1 MVFVSDV
8 HKSFGP
14 VRAVRGVS
22 FELRPG
28 QIAGLLGPNGAGKTT
43 TIRMITGALIPDHG
57 RVTIDGLD
65 ASNSSAGAR
74 RMLGYLPESAPIY
87 PEMKV
92 REYLDFRG
100 RLFGLER
107 GLRKKVIAYAM
118 DRCWLTDVAN
128 RRVGKLSK
136 GYKQR
141 TGLAAALLHNPKVLV
156 LDEPTNGLDPT
167 QIRETRQLIRELG
180 KDRTMLI
187 SSHILPEVERLCDRV
202 IIVAAGRV
210 RADGSPAEL
219 VQRTGATYL
228 IDAKLVK
235 EGDDERVLKV
245 MLSVPYVADVSM
257 RGSKSTGLGS
267 PWRQWIVSAKPG
279 APDLREHIAL
289 TLAEAKIPVRELHAE
304 LDTLEQVFMRIL
316 DEADASP
323 DAGLAAK
330 ERVTAA

>member
-1 MVFVSDV
+1 
-8 HKSFGP
+8 
-14 VRAVRGVS
+14 
-22 FELRPG
+22 
-28 QIAGLLGPNGAGKTT
+28 
-43 TIRMITGALIPDHG
+43 
-57 RVTIDGLD
+57 
-65 ASNSSAGAR
+65 
-74 RMLGYLPESAPIY
+74 
-87 PEMKV
+87 
-92 REYLDFRG
+92 
-100 RLFGLER
+100 
-107 GLRKKVIAYAM
+107 
-118 DRCWLTDVAN
+118 
-128 RRVGKLSK
+128 
-136 GYKQR
+136 
-141 TGLAAALLHNPKVLV
+141 
-156 LDEPTNGLDPT
+156 
-167 QIRETRQLIRELG
+167 
-180 KDRTMLI
+180 
-187 SSHILPEVERLCDRV
+187 V